1 MLTLSSRLNSRVQIN
16 GCPQH
21 NLRSLELFESRAI
34 GGCPEV
40 VPVTK
45 QPSA

>member
-21 NLRSLELFESRAI
+21 NLLKELHRDTLRVSPIAYMRTTAR
-34 GGCPEV
+34 PN
-40 VPVTK
+40 
-45 QPSA
+45 